1 MYQDTFGRPCDQ
13 NGYLIDPRTGDYVR
27 GPNGQPVHT
36 SQAPITPP
44 RTMAPPVRP
53 GLPGGYGA
61 TGLVPGGY
69 GQEPAPPPADASAQV
84 TQPKTADLGGNQPGV
99 PEWYRM
105 AWFPTAPF
113 FSTRPDVGYQP
124 RYYSLE
130 VLNQAAGTE
139 VIANIPFDLPCRVV
153 ALNGAAFSTAQG
165 NALPVGVGPR
175 DCFLFRMEYTTG
187 DRLHINARIASL
199 YLGTAE
205 RPGEIGGVG
214 YTIDGGT
221 VTIGITPL
229 IANLRIN
236 VALHCVE
243 MRGPRNYVT
252 SR

>member
-1 MYQDTFGRPCDQ
+1 MYQDPYGRPCDAQ
-13 NGYLIDPRTGDYVR
+13 GYLLDPRDPRQHVR
-27 GPNGQPVHT
+27 GPQGQPIHYT
-36 SQAPITPP
+36 QAPLVAAPTQ
-44 RTMAPPVRP
+44 MLPPVQP
-53 GLPGGYGA
+53 QYGR
-61 TGLVPGGY
+61 
-69 GQEPAPPPADASAQV
+69 EPPPPPADASAQV
-84 TQPKTADLGGNQPGV
+84 TQPKMADLGGGPA

-124 RYYSLE
+124 RYYSTE
-130 VLNQAAGTE
+130 VLNGAAGTE
-139 VIANIPFDLPCRVV
+139 TVVNIQFDLPCRVI
-153 ALNGAAFSTAQG
+153 ALNGAAFSTAAG

-221 VTIGITPL
+221 VTVGITPL

-252 SR
+252 AR